1 MLQVVLQKI
10 IDKVNKVQHNKGMK
24 DWNPKAIKK
33 LRKRLNL
40 TLKSF
45 AELIGVS
52 QRYVIYLENG
62 MRKPSK
68 ILKILLNRIEQELK

>member
-1 MLQVVLQKI
+1 
-10 IDKVNKVQHNKGMK
+10 MK

-33 LRKRLNL
+33 LRKRHNL

-45 AELIGVS
+45 AKLIGVS

-68 ILKILLNRIEQELK
+68 ILKNLLNRIEQELK

>member
-1 MLQVVLQKI
+1 LLQVVLQKI
-10 IDKVNKVQHNKGMK
+10 IDKVNKVQHKKGMK

-33 LRKRLNL
+33 LRKGHNL

-68 ILKILLNRIEQELK
+68 ILKNLLNRIEQELK